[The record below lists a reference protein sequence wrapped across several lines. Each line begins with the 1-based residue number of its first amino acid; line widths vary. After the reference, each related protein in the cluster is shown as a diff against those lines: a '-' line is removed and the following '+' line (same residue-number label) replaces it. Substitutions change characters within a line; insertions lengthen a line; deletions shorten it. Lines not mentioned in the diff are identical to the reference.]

1 MDRFSKEELKDLMT
15 PTGEQCVS
23 FFLPTHRTPPEA
35 IQDPIRFRNMQKK
48 AEERLIQGG
57 LRRAEAKEFLAPLKK
72 LSEDITFWQCQSDG
86 LAVFLSRDLLRH
98 FRVPVRFEELVV
110 VARRFHLKPLIPL
123 FTEDDGFFV
132 LALSQNEIRLLRGNR
147 FDATEVELENIPTSL
162 FEALNYDDPE
172 RQLQFHT
179 RNQTGMGRRAAVF
192 YGHGVGIDDSKDNI
206 RQYFFQ
212 IERGLRDVL
221 RLERAPLILAGVDY
235 LLPIYREVNT
245 YPNLLEEAITG
256 NPEGLHPEEL
266 HARAWEK
273 VRPHFLKARND
284 MISQYKKLA
293 GTGRTTREIK
303 EILPAASQGR
313 IEKLLVAD
321 GVQVWGNFFSDQGTV
336 ELNGKPTAGSED
348 LLDLAAIETILNGG
362 MVYTVEPE
370 ALPDDSPI
378 VALFRY

>member
-1 MDRFSKEELKDLMT
+1 MT

-48 AEERLIQGG
+48 AEEQLIQGG
-57 LRRAEAKEFLAPLKK
+57 LRGAEAKEFLAPLKK
-72 LSEDITFWQCQSDG
+72 LSENITFWQCQSDG
-86 LAVFLSRDLLRH
+86 LAVFLSREMFRH
-98 FRVPVRFEELVV
+98 YRVPMRFKELVV
-110 VARRFHLKPLIPL
+110 VAHHFHLKPLISL
-123 FTEDDGFFV
+123 FTEDDAFLV

-147 FDATEVELENIPTSL
+147 FNAIEVELGNIPKSL
-162 FEALNYDDPE
+162 VEALNYDDPE
-172 RQLQFHT
+172 RQLQFRT
-179 RNQTGMGRRAAVF
+179 KTQTGQGRRTAVF
-192 YGHGVGIDDSKDNI
+192 YGRGVGIDDSKDNI
-206 RQYFFQ
+206 RQFFSQ
-212 IERGLRDVL
+212 IEKGLREVL

-245 YPNLLEEAITG
+245 YPNLLEEGITG
-256 NPEGLHPEEL
+256 NPEGLRPEEL

-293 GTGRTTREIK
+293 GTGRTSREIK

-336 ELNGKPTAGSED
+336 ELNGEPTAGSED
-348 LLDLAAIETILNGG
+348 LLDLAAIQTILNGG

>member
-48 AEERLIQGG
+48 AVERLIQGG

-256 NPEGLHPEEL
+256 NPEGLRPEEL

-293 GTGRTTREIK
+293 GTGRTSREIK
-303 EILPAASQGR
+303 EILPAASRGR

-336 ELNGKPTAGSED
+336 ELNGKSTAGSED